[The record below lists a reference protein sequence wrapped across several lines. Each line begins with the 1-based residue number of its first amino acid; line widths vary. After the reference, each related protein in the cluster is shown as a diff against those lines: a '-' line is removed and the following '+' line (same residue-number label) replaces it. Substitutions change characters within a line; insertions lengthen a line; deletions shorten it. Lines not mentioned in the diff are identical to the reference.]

1 MIHRMKLKMLYVV
14 GGLILL
20 AAVLLS
26 CDDSLTE
33 RAVYGDYFPLD
44 EHSRWEYA
52 TAHSYG
58 CRCLD
63 SGLVIRDTL
72 RLHIE
77 EALFVNGPYFHL
89 VDQRTFTYK
98 TVRKVNNRY
107 LEVPAY
113 AAEFMFLDPT
123 AFVGYCWTGN
133 EMQRIK
139 LEITG
144 VNLSKTIN
152 GITYDHVIE
161 VRGTNFSLPDETP
174 PRVFSTTFYYYAKDI
189 GLILSRTTYGEPG
202 EQSVIET
209 ALLRYWKE

>member
-1 MIHRMKLKMLYVV
+1 MKQKMLYVV

-44 EHSRWEYA
+44 ERSRWEYA

-58 CRCLD
+58 CRCFD

-72 RLHIE
+72 RLHVE

-89 VDQRTFTYK
+89 VDQRNFTYK
-98 TVRKVNNRY
+98 TVRKVDHQY
-107 LEVPAY
+107 FEMPAY
-113 AAEFMFLDPT
+113 SPEFMFLDPT
-123 AFVGYCWTGN
+123 VSVGHCWARN
-133 EMQRIK
+133 EIPQIK
-139 LEITG
+139 LEVTG
-144 VNLSKTIN
+144 INLTKMIN

-161 VRGTNFSLPDETP
+161 VMETNFSSAEELPSKI
-174 PRVFSTTFYYYAKDI
+174 FSTTFHYYAKDV

>member
-1 MIHRMKLKMLYVV
+1 MKQKMLYVI

-33 RAVYGDYFPLD
+33 RAVHGDYFPLD
-44 EHSRWEYA
+44 EHARWEYA

-58 CRCLD
+58 CRCFD

-72 RLHIE
+72 RLHVE

-89 VDQRTFTYK
+89 VDQRTWTYK
-98 TVRKVNNRY
+98 TVRKVDNRY
-107 LEVPAY
+107 FEMPAY
-113 AAEFMFLDPT
+113 SPEFMFLDP
-123 AFVGYCWTGN
+123 AASVGTCWTRN
-133 EMQRIK
+133 EVPQIK
-139 LEITG
+139 LEVTG
-144 VNLSKTIN
+144 VNLTKTVN
-152 GITYDHVIE
+152 GIMYDHVIE
-161 VRGTNFSLPDETP
+161 VTETNFYPVDHSP
-174 PRVFSTTFYYYAKDI
+174 PRVFSATFHYYAKDV